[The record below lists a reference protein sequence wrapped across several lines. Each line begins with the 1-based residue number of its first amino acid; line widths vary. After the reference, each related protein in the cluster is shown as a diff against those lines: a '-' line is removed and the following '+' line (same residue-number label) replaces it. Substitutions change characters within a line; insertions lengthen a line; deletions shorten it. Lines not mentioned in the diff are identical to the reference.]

1 MRLNISHK
9 TTHHYADPP
18 VFSAQV
24 IRLTPRNNAS
34 QHVIRWRIEPSD
46 GLSSWTDAFGNVC
59 HTLVV
64 DEPRERI
71 EILASGEVDTVD
83 LGGVLPREVGELP
96 LEVFLRQT
104 DQTKPGAA
112 LRDFARGFS
121 DSLNKDRVSGL
132 HELMNAVRDHVEYE
146 TGTTDAL
153 ATAGNLATS
162 QAVVSMLSERLGDPH
177 GENGIMAADSM
188 FAVAQIVGN
197 TLSQVIGEH
206 GEGVREEGGDPGSTF
221 ILGGQ
226 IDGRSPRLFLIYAA
240 GNFIEATHE
249 TPFLQI
255 GENKYGKPI
264 LDRTVSFDMSID
276 RAVKAALVSF
286 DSTMRSNLSVG
297 PPIDLITIQAGKQR
311 VERHVVIEED
321 DPYFTA
327 LRQQY
332 GAGIVS
338 VFDGLPEPDIS
349 EWPKGPSC

>member
-9 TTHHYADPP
+9 TTYHYADPP

-24 IRLTPRNNAS
+24 IRLTPRNNAR

-132 HELMNAVRDHVEYE
+132 HELMNAARDHVEHE

-153 ATAGNLATS
+153 ATAAEAFDGKSGVCQDHAHIFIGCARSLGIPARY
-162 QAVVSMLSERLGDPH
+162 VSGYLYD
-177 GENGIMAADSM
+177 
-188 FAVAQIVGN
+188 
-197 TLSQVIGEH
+197 GEH
-206 GEGVREEGGDPGSTF
+206 PDAFVAGHAWAAAWVDD
-221 ILGGQ
+221 LGW
-226 IDGRSPRLFLIYAA
+226 
-240 GNFIEATHE
+240 
-249 TPFLQI
+249 
-255 GENKYGKPI
+255 
-264 LDRTVSFDMSID
+264 VSFDTSNRKSATDNHVSI
-276 RAVKAALVSF
+276 AVGLDYETASPICGVRSGGDGGERMDVAVTVSAA
-286 DSTMRSNLSVG
+286 
-297 PPIDLITIQAGKQR
+297 
-311 VERHVVIEED
+311 
-321 DPYFTA
+321 
-327 LRQQY
+327 QQ
-332 GAGIVS
+332 
-338 VFDGLPEPDIS
+338 
-349 EWPKGPSC
+349 